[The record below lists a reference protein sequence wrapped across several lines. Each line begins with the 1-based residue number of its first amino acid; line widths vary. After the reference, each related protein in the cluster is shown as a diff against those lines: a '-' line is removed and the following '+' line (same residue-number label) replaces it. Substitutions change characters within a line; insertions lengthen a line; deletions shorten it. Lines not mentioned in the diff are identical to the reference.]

1 MNNLVLVPVSPGDVL
16 DRLSI
21 LQIKENH
28 VSSEQQ
34 KQIIKKESELFEKA
48 WIERFGDNP
57 KSSEYFT
64 DLLLVNLE
72 LWKLEDDVRTCE
84 KSCQFGNDFIN
95 SARKIYLTNDK
106 RAGLKSQI
114 NKKLNSSIYDVKIF
128 LLNYKELIDETS

>member
-1 MNNLVLVPVSPGDVL
+1 MKNILSVPVSPGEVL

-28 VSSEQQ
+28 ASSEQQ

-48 WIERFGDNP
+48 WIDCFGNNP
-57 KSSEYFT
+57 KISNDFT
-64 DLLLVNLE
+64 DLLFINSELWNLE
-72 LWKLEDDVRTCE
+72 NDVRACE

-106 RAGLKSQI
+106 RADAKASI
-114 NKKLNSSIYDVKIF
+114 NKKLHSDIFDIKIF
-128 LLNYKELIDETS
+128 LLNNKESINESP